1 MKTRI
6 EIQNVPITYSGV
18 SSSQF
23 RPTRSDSADA
33 MAVAVAYAD
42 KATRER
48 AMLLCDHLVD
58 KLWQD
63 VDFEITWW
71 KFDYLNDQRI
81 ASDAA
86 DAARQ
91 ADMVIFSAEADRELT
106 PAVQGWIE
114 SWAARRESR
123 EGALVAL
130 IGNDNG
136 PANGTGPVHIY
147 LRGVARR
154 AEMDYLSNLPDSLSE
169 QVSGS
174 VQSISPR
181 SAPAPSTLDRIYQRA
196 SPYSHWGIH
205 E

>member
-18 SSSQF
+18 NSPQL
-23 RPTRSDSADA
+23 RPSRSDSADA
-33 MAVAVAYAD
+33 MTVAVAYSD

-71 KFDYLNDQRI
+71 KFDYLNDPRI
-81 ASDAA
+81 AADAA

-91 ADMVIFSAEADRELT
+91 ADMVIFSAEADRELA
-106 PAVQGWIE
+106 PAVQSWIE
-114 SWAARRESR
+114 SWAAKRASR

-130 IGNDNG
+130 IGNANG
-136 PANGTGPVHIY
+136 PANGTGPIHIY
-147 LRGVARR
+147 LRGVAQR

-169 QVSGS
+169 PVIGS
-174 VQSISPR
+174 IGSISQQA
-181 SAPAPSTLDRIYQRA
+181 APPASTLDRIHQRA
-196 SPYSHWGIH
+196 SPYSHWGIN